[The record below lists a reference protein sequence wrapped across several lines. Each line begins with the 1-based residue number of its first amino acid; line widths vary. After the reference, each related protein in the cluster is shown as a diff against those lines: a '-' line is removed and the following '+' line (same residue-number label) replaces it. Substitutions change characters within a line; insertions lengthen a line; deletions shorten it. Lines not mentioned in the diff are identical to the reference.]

1 MRILTLPARDGHGE
15 GVHVALADAVGG
27 AGGGGGGADRDGG
40 GGHRVAQHERLE
52 VEPQLT
58 HVRGALADGELAGGA
73 HGAGGGGEVC
83 EVLGDGAAVT
93 RLLEDAAHAEGGCA
107 AAAGRAAAVRRVDI
121 STICPPPPLPVGGAL
136 RAGVARPVSPGR
148 GGGAGRVGELDTMRT

>member
-1 MRILTLPARDGHGE
+1 MEILTLPARDCHGE

-121 STICPPPPLPVGGAL
+121 STVYSPPPLPVGGAL
-136 RAGVARPVSPGR
+136 RAGVAGPVSPGR